1 MAGGKTVKVH
11 NRSDKPDNIVLQ
23 EHKVATD
30 CEELEKQ
37 LPKFMRGYF
46 AYLRGNVLPM
56 SRLSYLRDIRFF
68 CQGSAVLP
76 VSSYRSIA
84 VSPSVCR

>member
-37 LPKFMRGYF
+37 LPKFMHGYF

-68 CQGSAVLP
+68 CQYLIDETGLTEADHKGILH
-76 VSSYRSIA
+76 
-84 VSPSVCR
+84 